1 MSKRQPQGK
10 RNGRTERAVS
20 AGGIVVRADNGAL
33 EVVICGRDGDGVWG
47 LPKGTPEAGE
57 TLENTALR
65 EVSEETGLEV
75 RLGNKVGVVEY
86 WFVADNIR
94 FHKHVHYYL
103 MEATGGDTSL
113 HDQEYDRVEWRHVD
127 DAMRTLTF
135 RNEKNI
141 VSKAREMIEEK

>member
-1 MSKRQPQGK
+1 
-10 RNGRTERAVS
+10 
-20 AGGIVVRADNGAL
+20 L